1 MGCSCWS
8 SQHPNPLV
16 MLPRMATM
24 GRRLMDLHREVE
36 RWDFFVLLDGA
47 AQEFSL
53 VIGDDV
59 GEGVEKLSY
68 FHLDGGDDFGGFCGF
83 DASVGLGL

>member
-1 MGCSCWS
+1 MLVKPA
-8 SQHPNPLV
+8 SQSASD
-16 MLPRMATM
+16 ATTD
-24 GRRLMDLHREVE
+24 GDDGAGGHRRLMDLHREVE